1 MSIVH
6 EYKIYSER
14 ALETGRKASLWRASE
29 PLESFSFCF
38 DASTKVI
45 IF

>member
-14 ALETGRKASLWRASE
+14 ALETGRKASLWKAFLSVSMRVLIHFYISGQ
-29 PLESFSFCF
+29 
-38 DASTKVI
+38 
-45 IF
+45 